1 MYNGTF
7 TKAELE
13 NIINC
18 CLQKLRRLDRYLL
31 DEEVNERTIT
41 HKLAEYLQQHI
52 PEFNVDCEY
61 NRFEQREIDS
71 VVKKLKLPM
80 DNKNNWDDTQLS
92 RVIPDINIHERG
104 PYGKNILVIE
114 VKKSSS
120 SSSETLDR
128 NKLIAFTTEPL
139 NYEFGLFLKID
150 LDNEDDIMDW
160 YFNGARIN

>member
-13 NIINC
+13 NLINF

-41 HKLAEYLQQHI
+41 HKLAEYLQQQI

-61 NRFEQREIDS
+61 NRFKQRDIKDI
-71 VVKKLKLPM
+71 VKRLELPK
-80 DNKNNWDDTQLS
+80 DNNNWDDTKLS
-92 RVIPDINIHERG
+92 PVIPDIIIHERG
-104 PYGKNILVIE
+104 PHGKNILVIE

-128 NKLIAFTTEPL
+128 NKLIAFTTDPL
-139 NYEFGLFLKID
+139 NYELGLFLKIG

-160 YFNGARIN
+160 YFHGARIN

>member
-52 PEFNVDCEY
+52 LNSMLIV
-61 NRFEQREIDS
+61 NIIVLNREI
-71 VVKKLKLPM
+71 L
-80 DNKNNWDDTQLS
+80 T
-92 RVIPDINIHERG
+92 
-104 PYGKNILVIE
+104 IL
-114 VKKSSS
+114 
-120 SSSETLDR
+120 
-128 NKLIAFTTEPL
+128 
-139 NYEFGLFLKID
+139 
-150 LDNEDDIMDW
+150 
-160 YFNGARIN
+160 

>member
-61 NRFEQREIDS
+61 NRFKRRDIEDI
-71 VVKKLKLPM
+71 VKRLELPT
-80 DNKNNWDDTQLS
+80 DNNNWDDTKLS
-92 RVIPDINIHERG
+92 PVIPDINIHERG
-104 PYGKNILVIE
+104 PHGKNILVIE

-120 SSSETLDR
+120 SSSETVDR

-139 NYEFGLFLKID
+139 NYELGLFLKID
-150 LDNEDDIMDW
+150 LDNEDDIMD
-160 YFNGARIN
+160 

>member
-7 TKAELE
+7 SRAELE

-61 NRFEQREIDS
+61 NRFEQRDIDDII
-71 VVKKLKLPM
+71 KRLELPT
-80 DNKNNWDDTQLS
+80 DNNNWDDTKLS
-92 RVIPDINIHERG
+92 PVIPDIIIHERG
-104 PYGKNILVIE
+104 PLGINILVIE

-120 SSSETLDR
+120 SISETLDIK
-128 NKLIAFTTEPL
+128 KLIAFTTEPL

-160 YFNGARIN
+160 YFNGAKIS

>member
-61 NRFEQREIDS
+61 NRFEQREIDNI
-71 VVKKLKLPM
+71 VKRLELPT
-80 DNKNNWDDTQLS
+80 DNNNWDDTKLS
-92 RVIPDINIHERG
+92 PIIPDIIIHERG
-104 PYGKNILVIE
+104 PHGKNILVIE

-128 NKLIAFTTEPL
+128 KKLIAFTTEPL
-139 NYEFGLFLKID
+139 NYELGLFLKID